1 MYKEILFY
9 SHYNGEA
16 LALLEVNNATN
27 ETIWQLK
34 EIENHNIRLRFEAPP
49 LPEKLQILAEV
60 VALPHKSVFVL
71 QLLRD
76 SNQEAWINIE
86 DFKTVCQVE
95 QVFIS
100 NRDKGFD
107 SLKGIEHFQNLKELD
122 LMLCYDKNIS
132 LAPLQACLQLEKISL
147 ELPLTKKQ
155 HQELSLL
162 QSLKKMNVRDLQT
175 DLLQPIPTMEFLEV
189 QGLQSTD
196 LDKKMP
202 NLKNLLILN
211 SNKLEDV
218 SFISGLKYL
227 ESLSFCGANKVTK
240 LPHLAPLKGLRYLS
254 LINMKLLTDIL
265 SIREANQLQRL
276 RIATN
281 SFSSAD
287 LAWLSPE
294 AFPLLEHIT
303 IKLKTMKETKTFL
316 ERFPKIG
323 EIQY

>member
-1 MYKEILFY
+1 M
-9 SHYNGEA
+9 
-16 LALLEVNNATN
+16 
-27 ETIWQLK
+27 
-34 EIENHNIRLRFEAPP
+34 
-49 LPEKLQILAEV
+49 
-60 VALPHKSVFVL
+60 
-71 QLLRD
+71 
-76 SNQEAWINIE
+76 
-86 DFKTVCQVE
+86 CQVE

-132 LAPLQACLQLEKISL
+132 LAPLQACPQLEKISL

-175 DLLQPIPTMEFLEV
+175 DLLLPIPTMEFLEV

-211 SNKLEDV
+211 SNKLEDI

-240 LPHLAPLKGLRYLS
+240 LPHLAPLKELRYLS

-265 SIREANQLQRL
+265 SIREANQLQSL

-281 SFSSAD
+281 SFSLAD

-294 AFPLLEHIT
+294 TFPLLEHIT

-316 ERFPKIG
+316 ERFPEIG